1 MYCKRTGHQ
10 MFHIEIVQEGD
21 TAALLNR
28 TDRGDLVAL
37 EFRLADHVARAVLK
51 QDAHAMMHVLGLEQ
65 RRGDITD
72 QAVRAAHAIV
82 QRPPDKALADRTGD
96 RKEHTSALQS
106 LMRSSYAVF
115 CLKTTPS
122 QQHNPEQRM

>member
-1 MYCKRTGHQ
+1 MYRRIVHGTDGNAVMYCKRTGHQ

-51 QDAHAMMHVLGLEQ
+51 QDAHAIVPVFGLEH
-65 RRGDITD
+65 RRGDIAD
-72 QAVRAAHAIV
+72 QALRAERAIV
-82 QRPPDKALADRTGD
+82 QHRPDTAPASPL
-96 RKEHTSALQS
+96 S
-106 LMRSSYAVF
+106 
-115 CLKTTPS
+115 P
-122 QQHNPEQRM
+122 

>member
-1 MYCKRTGHQ
+1 

-51 QDAHAMMHVLGLEQ
+51 QDVHAMLHVLGLEQ
-65 RRGDITD
+65 RRGDIAD

-82 QRPPDKALADRTGD
+82 QRRPDKALD
-96 RKEHTSALQS
+96 RKRTRLNSRS
-106 LMRSSYAVF
+106 LMRISYAVF
-115 CLKTTPS
+115 CLKKKNNTT
-122 QQHNPEQRM
+122 NITKE